1 VSLCGNNWEQ
11 RQLHSSIECIPHTR
25 ARTLRSITLCFCR
38 FAALKASFLLRG
50 RRSTWWWLAWLL
62 WLQRR
67 VAVINQWCLLLRIA
81 TVVLHHKWHLRTQ
94 LSQFKEIYQG
104 LPSPVPGTSQSLP
117 LSSSKKPVIISFSKL
132 TFFRST
138 IFFRKFK
145 FLNTS

>member
-1 VSLCGNNWEQ
+1 MLQIERNVQISQSIVSLFGNNWEQ

-67 VAVINQWCLLLRIA
+67 VALINQWCLLLRIA
-81 TVVLHHKWHLRTQ
+81 TVVLHQSWFFNYTSLQRFS
-94 LSQFKEIYQG
+94 LQG
-104 LPSPVPGTSQSLP
+104 DKSNFSDYNIQ
-117 LSSSKKPVIISFSKL
+117 KKF
-132 TFFRST
+132 
-138 IFFRKFK
+138 
-145 FLNTS
+145 